1 MRSPGDPGGAPGRA
15 LGYHGRDGRIAPAAK
30 DASDPFPDCRRMS
43 LSPDLAAARETLS
56 RVFGYDD
63 FRPGQ
68 WEIIEAW
75 RAGRGVLA
83 VMPTGSGKSMCYQ
96 LPALLDGGL
105 TVVVSPLIALMR
117 DQVSQLERQGVAAA
131 ALNSSNSEEEN
142 AAIWRAIREESLRLL
157 FVSPE
162 RLMIEGFADR
172 LRRAG
177 VKRLAVDEAHCVS
190 EWGHDFRPEYREIA
204 HAAQAMGNPPV
215 LALTA
220 TAGRSTRAD
229 IVERLFTEPPEIFVH
244 SFDRPN
250 LSIAFAE
257 KNAPR
262 RQIEAFLARHRSQ
275 SGIVYCASRAAT
287 ERLAAAL
294 SERGHEALPYHAGL
308 DGSVRQRNQDRF
320 LQEDGLVMVATV
332 AFGMGVNKP
341 DVRFVLHADMPS
353 SVEAYYQEIGR
364 AGRDGLPAETLTLYS
379 LEDMALRRRQIGEK
393 TLDETRAKIEHRRF
407 SALAMLCEGAGCR
420 RQQLLAYFDEEAEP
434 CGRCD
439 HCAGRI
445 KLVDATI
452 EAQKALSAVVRT
464 GQRFGA
470 GHLADVLT
478 GQKTPAVERHG
489 HDGVKTFGVG
499 ADRPRL
505 HWMALV
511 RQLFAVQALEE
522 ASAEH
527 GGFRLT
533 ERGEG
538 ILYGRERLDLPEI
551 KERRE
556 ANQPGGRRGRG
567 RTSPDEMDGPQA
579 RILAGLKRKRLEIA
593 REEGVAAYMVFPDRT
608 LIEMAESMPS
618 TLADMRRVGGVGERK
633 LERYGEAFLEALAEA
648 AS

>member
-1 MRSPGDPGGAPGRA
+1 
-15 LGYHGRDGRIAPAAK
+15 
-30 DASDPFPDCRRMS
+30 MS
-43 LSPDLAAARETLS
+43 LAAARDLLS
-56 RVFGYDD
+56 RTFGHAD

-68 WEIIEAW
+68 WDIIEAW

-83 VMPTGSGKSMCYQ
+83 VMPTGSGKSICYQ
-96 LPALLDGGL
+96 LPALMDGGL
-105 TVVVSPLIALMR
+105 TIVVSPLIALMR

-131 ALNSSNSEEEN
+131 ALNSSNGEEEN
-142 AAIWRAIREESLRLL
+142 AAIWRALREGALRLL

-162 RLMIEGFADR
+162 RLAIDGFAER

-177 VKRLAVDEAHCVS
+177 AVRLAVDEAHCVS

-204 HAAQAMGNPPV
+204 RAAEAMGNPPV

-220 TAGRSTRAD
+220 TAGEGTRKD
-229 IVERLFTEPPEIFVH
+229 IVERLFPQPPDIFVH

-250 LSIAFAE
+250 LSLAFAE
-257 KNAPR
+257 KSAPR
-262 RQIEAFLARHRSQ
+262 RQIEAFLARRRGQ
-275 SGIVYCASRAAT
+275 SGIIYCSSRAGT
-287 ERLAAAL
+287 ERIASGLV
-294 SERGHEALPYHAGL
+294 ERGIEALPYHAGL
-308 DGSVRQRNQDRF
+308 DAETRQRNQDRF
-320 LQEDGLVMVATV
+320 LQEDGLVMAATV

-341 DVRFVLHADMPS
+341 DVRFVVHADMPS

-379 LEDMALRRRQIGEK
+379 LEDMAMRRRQIDEK
-393 TLDETRAKIEHRRF
+393 ALDEERARIEHRRF
-407 SALAMLCEGAGCR
+407 SALALLCEGAGCR
-420 RQQLLAYFDEEAEP
+420 RRQLLAYFDEEAQP

-439 HCAGRI
+439 HCLGRL

-452 EAQKALSAVVRT
+452 EAQKALSAVMRT

-478 GQKTPAVERHG
+478 GQKTPNVERHG

-499 ADRPRL
+499 SDQSRA

-511 RQLFAVQALEE
+511 RQLFAIQALEE

-527 GGFRLT
+527 GGFRIT
-533 ERGEG
+533 AHGED
-538 ILYGRERLDLPEI
+538 ILFGRERVELPEI
-551 KERRE
+551 RERNE
-556 ANQPGGRRGRG
+556 TEPGFRRSKGRAM
-567 RTSPDEMDGPQA
+567 PEPLDGPHA
-579 RILAGLKRKRLEIA
+579 RVLAGLKRRRLEIA

-608 LIEMAESMPS
+608 LIEMAEAMPA
-618 TLADMRRVGGVGERK
+618 TLSDMRRIGGVGERK